1 MKSGLTVDARARL
14 EQVVFVFE
22 REAHEDGYPVL
33 EVQTQHLAL
42 PHSGWPTILKL
53 TFWVCG
59 TNPPSLEQNRARAL
73 LVGEAESD

>member
-1 MKSGLTVDARARL
+1 MRSGETVDGRARL

-33 EVQTQHLAL
+33 EVQTRHLAL

-59 TNPPSLEQNRARAL
+59 TNPPSLEQKRTRAL
-73 LVGEAESD
+73 PVGQTESD